1 MKNKGT
7 STKDTD
13 FFFHISK
20 NIFGMSQRNYLKFS
34 QLILFDPGVWLIS
47 EHEIAQQ

>member
-7 STKDTD
+7 STKGTD
-13 FFFHISK
+13 FFHISK
-20 NIFGMSQRNYLKFS
+20 NMFGMSQWNYLKFS
-34 QLILFDPGVWLIS
+34 QLILFDPGVWLVS